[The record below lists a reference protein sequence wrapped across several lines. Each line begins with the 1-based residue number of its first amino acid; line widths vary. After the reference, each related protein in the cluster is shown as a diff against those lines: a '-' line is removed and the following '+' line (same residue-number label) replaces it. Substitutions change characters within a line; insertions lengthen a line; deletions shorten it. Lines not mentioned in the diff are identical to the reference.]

1 MSVYAFG
8 PFHLDADRL
17 ILLEG
22 AEPVS
27 IGPKVVETLLA
38 LVERAG
44 DVVTKA
50 AMLDRI
56 WPEGFVEE
64 ANLAQNIYVLRKILR
79 DRWDAGAIETIPRRG
94 YRFRAA
100 VTVSEGL
107 APAAASAAGNR
118 SWVPGGYAVV
128 AALLVAV
135 LAAGGTAFA
144 LRAQRTQT
152 SAPQLSASGARLYA
166 IGHYYW
172 NQRTAAGV
180 ARSVEY
186 FKRVIASDPR
196 AAKGHAAL
204 ASAYAIMGDYRY
216 GNLPAKIY
224 FSRAKAEAR
233 VALSLDPA
241 SGQAYGALAVV
252 AMNLDRSREAAAD
265 LARAIALDPTDASSH
280 EWQGIAMLERGELD
294 GALRELRTAA
304 DLDPLSVSTTAWL
317 SGAAYLARHYDD
329 AIAYGR
335 QTLDLDPGR
344 TDVWQSIGLA
354 YEAQGSYG
362 RAVDAF
368 ERYAA
373 SCADCRADADALLAA
388 VYARER
394 EYAKARRVLAVAQ
407 SHAHVVQPDDLALAL
422 AAVGERRGA
431 LSWLRRM
438 PNAFLRMQIAND
450 SRFDALRGSLGY
462 GGRPANR
469 PA

>member
-8 PFHLDADRL
+8 PFQLDAERL
-17 ILLEG
+17 MLLEG
-22 AEPVS
+22 PEPVAA
-27 IGPKVVETLLA
+27 GPKVVETLLA
-38 LVERAG
+38 LVERPG
-44 DVVTKA
+44 EVLTKS

-64 ANLAQNIYVLRKILR
+64 ANLAQNIYVLRKLLR
-79 DRWDAGAIETIPRRG
+79 DRWNVDAIETIPRRG

-100 VTVSEGL
+100 VAMGEDLT
-107 APAAASAAGNR
+107 APAQDPIAKNSRSPRYAIAAAALLALLAGGSLLSLRSRPPQQPAPQQVSAAGE
-118 SWVPGGYAVV
+118 
-128 AALLVAV
+128 
-135 LAAGGTAFA
+135 
-144 LRAQRTQT
+144 
-152 SAPQLSASGARLYA
+152 RLYA

-172 NQRTAAGV
+172 NQRTRAGV
-180 ARSVEY
+180 TRSIDY
-186 FKRVIASDPR
+186 FQRVVASDPR
-196 AAKGHAAL
+196 AAQGHAAL
-204 ASAYAIMGDYRY
+204 ASAYAIMGDYHY
-216 GNLPAKIY
+216 GSFPPKVY
-224 FSRAKAEAR
+224 FSRATAEAR
-233 VALSLDPA
+233 VALSLDPR

-252 AMNLDRSREAAAD
+252 AMNIDRPREATAD
-265 LARAIALDPTDASSH
+265 LSRALALDPSDASSH
-280 EWQGIAMLERGELD
+280 EWYGIALLQRGQLD

-317 SGAAYLARHYDD
+317 SSAAYLARRYDD

-335 QTLDLDPGR
+335 QTLDLEPHR

-368 ERYAA
+368 DRYAA
-373 SCADCRADADALLAA
+373 GCPMCRADADALLTA

-394 EYAKARRVLAVAQ
+394 DFGKAREVLAVAQ
-407 SHAHVVQPDDLALAL
+407 SHSHVVEPDDLALAL
-422 AAVGERRGA
+422 AAMGERRVA

-450 SRFDALRGSLGY
+450 SRFDALRNDLGY
-462 GGRPANR
+462 REPGANR